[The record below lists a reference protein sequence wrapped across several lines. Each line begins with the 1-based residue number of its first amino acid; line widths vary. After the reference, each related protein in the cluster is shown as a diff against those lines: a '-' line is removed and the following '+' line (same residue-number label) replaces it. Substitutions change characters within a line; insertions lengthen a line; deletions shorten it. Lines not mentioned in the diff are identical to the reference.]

1 MTEGKLRTEQTGL
14 LSKNFVKK
22 FRLYTAVQQGV
33 HCLNI

>member
-14 LSKNFVKK
+14 FIKDKTLK

-33 HCLNI
+33 HC